1 MTTARP
7 YLIILSGLPGTGKT
21 SVARELAQEIG
32 AMHVRVDSIEHALRA
47 LEPSVEPI
55 NDHGYR
61 VAHVVAEDNLRLQ
74 RTVIADSV
82 NPLAASREA
91 WRAVALRASVPYL
104 EVELVCV
111 DPEEHR
117 RRVETRVGDIAG
129 QKLPTWDDVLGREYD
144 AWDSQ
149 HLIVDTSKVGPKESA
164 QLIRAALGTK

>member
-1 MTTARP
+1 MATARP
-7 YLIILSGLPGTGKT
+7 DNPERTSGTGKT

-32 AMHVRVDSIEHALRA
+32 AMHVRVESIEHALRA
-47 LEPSVEPI
+47 SEPSVEPI
-55 NDHGYR
+55 NDHGFR

-74 RTVIADSV
+74 RTVADSV
-82 NPLAASREA
+82 NPPAASREE

-117 RRVETRVGDIAG
+117 RRVETRVSDIAG
-129 QKLPTWDDVLGREYD
+129 HKLPTWDDVLGREYD

-149 HLIVDTSKVGPKESA
+149 HLTVDTSKVGPREA
-164 QLIRAALGTK
+164 RN